1 MNKWAIFLENN
12 ILGGLS
18 SRSSEM
24 TSNGHSVVLTYVE
37 TSTQHVLI
45 LTIHECISNF
55 GHSHSAHF
63 DYDY

>member
-1 MNKWAIFLENN
+1 
-12 ILGGLS
+12 
-18 SRSSEM
+18 M